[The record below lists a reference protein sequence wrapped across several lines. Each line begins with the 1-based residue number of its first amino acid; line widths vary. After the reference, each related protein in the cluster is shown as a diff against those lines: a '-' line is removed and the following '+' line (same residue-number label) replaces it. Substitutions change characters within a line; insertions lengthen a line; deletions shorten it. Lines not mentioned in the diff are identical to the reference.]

1 MLSVLVNSALK
12 IAEEYGIE
20 RIALISKEEFEEE
33 LEGFEI
39 IQAPKKFAT
48 ILDSM
53 IYYFEE
59 SEEKIIAEKFAQI
72 YRAREYISAQMY
84 LKGFEFGRAVVVFD
98 TDTLKGLTIFEPEK
112 SSFLK
117 AVEECV
123 ERVHPEAFRAVLT
136 VALNIAQKGR
146 EGRKIGTAFVMG
158 DVEEVMSRSSQL
170 VINPYHGHK
179 EADRDIKNPENWE
192 SVMEFAQIDGVF
204 VLDENGI
211 IIACGRYIEASAK
224 DLVSKIKRGLGG
236 RHIACASI
244 TKETN
249 AIAVVVSESGGDITV
264 YKDGVEVMHIPSLLF

>member
-1 MLSVLVNSALK
+1 MLSVLVNAALK
-12 IAEEYGIE
+12 IAEKYGIE

-33 LEGFEI
+33 LKGFEI
-39 IQAPKKFAT
+39 VQAPKKFAT

-84 LKGFEFGRAVVVFD
+84 LRGFEVGRAVVVFD

-136 VALNIAQKGR
+136 VALNIAQKGER
-146 EGRKIGTAFVMG
+146 AER
-158 DVEEVMSRSSQL
+158 
-170 VINPYHGHK
+170 
-179 EADRDIKNPENWE
+179 
-192 SVMEFAQIDGVF
+192 
-204 VLDENGI
+204 
-211 IIACGRYIEASAK
+211 
-224 DLVSKIKRGLGG
+224 
-236 RHIACASI
+236 
-244 TKETN
+244 
-249 AIAVVVSESGGDITV
+249 
-264 YKDGVEVMHIPSLLF
+264 